1 MVDLPKVTIMGQ
13 SMIVIV
19 DAIKQFFYLIKWYA
33 VVILLELYWQW
44 KILSII
50 IMSIFSEL

>member
-1 MVDLPKVTIMGQ
+1 MVYLPKVTIMGQ